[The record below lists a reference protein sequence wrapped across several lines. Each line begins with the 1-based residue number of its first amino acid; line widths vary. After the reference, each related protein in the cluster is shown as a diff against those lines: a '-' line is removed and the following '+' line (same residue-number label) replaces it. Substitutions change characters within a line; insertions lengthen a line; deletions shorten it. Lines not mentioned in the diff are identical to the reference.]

1 MLLLFLLLTKDRP
14 QELGLAPL
22 GEASMP
28 PIPPRPRQNFVLL
41 SFRALLV
48 GSERLVFWVLAA
60 TFFICGLSSYG
71 LTQTHF
77 VPFCGDLGFPLVTSA
92 TFLATI
98 GVCDLLG
105 TIGSGWLSDRYDN
118 RWLLAIYYGL
128 RGLSLVWLVSSNVS
142 IVAMMAFAVIYG
154 LDFIATVP
162 PTVRLTV
169 ATFGRETGPPYLVGC
184 LLRISWEL
192 GLWLS
197 EQVPVVTR
205 SAPTVRLFF
214 SPEFFA

>member
-1 MLLLFLLLTKDRP
+1 
-14 QELGLAPL
+14 
-22 GEASMP
+22 
-28 PIPPRPRQNFVLL
+28 
-41 SFRALLV
+41 
-48 GSERLVFWVLAA
+48 LAA

-169 ATFGRETGPPYLVGC
+169 ATFGRETGPAVFGWIFAAHQLGVGLMAFGAGASRDALGTYGPAFLLAGVLC
-184 LLRISWEL
+184 VIAAAAFLLLRRPE
-192 GLWLS
+192 
-197 EQVPVVTR
+197 P
-205 SAPTVRLFF
+205 AP
-214 SPEFFA
+214 AQ